1 MVNISV
7 VNMIPTYENVDTNVV
22 SKVFVLYTG
31 GTIGMTR
38 NQDDILVIKDLIPL
52 LLKLSKS

>member
-1 MVNISV
+1 MNVSV

-52 LLKLSKS
+52 LLKLSKY

>member
-1 MVNISV
+1 
-7 VNMIPTYENVDTNVV
+7 MIPTFENVDTNVV

-38 NQDDILVIKDLIPL
+38 NTRQDRNIYLKCNDKDK
-52 LLKLSKS
+52 KLNFSVSTTYF

>member
-1 MVNISV
+1 
-7 VNMIPTYENVDTNVV
+7 MIPIYENVDTNIV

-38 NQDDILVIKDLIPL
+38 NHDDILVWNLMTGRRDLM
-52 LLKLSKS
+52 

>member
-1 MVNISV
+1 
-7 VNMIPTYENVDTNVV
+7 MIPCHENVDTNIV

-38 NQDDILVIKDLIPL
+38 NKDDILVGNYKGYQCNDTYMLG
-52 LLKLSKS
+52 SC